1 MPRTSKAATSP
12 KKFTTISLRGTEA
25 PTVLRLR
32 GGGGYQPMQRI
43 SKEVEKDR
51 VNQFV
56 SAVAAV
62 KKAQRLQQVWID
74 LEEFKSAVYGVANGK
89 ITDGRLAILDNITA
103 KNNLTYIW
111 SQDKKKIGFVGY
123 SDNDEDL
130 ASQVMEKF
138 YDNVARRAS

>member
-1 MPRTSKAATSP
+1 MPRTSKAVTSA
-12 KKFTTISLRGTEA
+12 KKFTPISLRGTEA
-25 PTVLRLR
+25 TIARLR
-32 GGGGYQPMQRI
+32 GGGGYQPAERI

-89 ITDGRLAILDNITA
+89 LTDGRLAVLDSITA
-103 KNNLTYIW
+103 KKHLTYIW

-123 SDNDEDL
+123 CDNDEDI
-130 ASQVMEKF
+130 ASQVIETF
-138 YDNVARRAS
+138 YANVTRRAS